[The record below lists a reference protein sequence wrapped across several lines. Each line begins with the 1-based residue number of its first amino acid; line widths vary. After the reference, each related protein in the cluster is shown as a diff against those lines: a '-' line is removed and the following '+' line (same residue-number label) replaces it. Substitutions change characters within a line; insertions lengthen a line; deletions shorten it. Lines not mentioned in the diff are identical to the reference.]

1 MFPDFYRMVVVGGS
15 MDRILDF
22 IAVYWKPVFEIALL
36 AAFFYYI
43 LLLFRGT
50 RGAAVLTGF
59 IIVLLG
65 ITGLTQIF
73 QLDVINWILSR
84 FLAFLAIAV
93 LVIFQPELRRAFAE
107 LGSRQFFTGSKQR
120 GEMIDVLVETARSLS
135 QKRCGGLMAVER
147 EIGFRGVADTG
158 VPIGAKATPE
168 LLTTIFFPNTPLHDG
183 GVILRGDQIAAAA
196 CVFPLTQRQGLSA
209 STGMRHRAA
218 MGLTEDSDAVVV
230 VVSEET
236 GEISVAHRGHL
247 VQGLDPDGLRAF
259 LTTTL
264 TSSTRR
270 SNWLASLVRR
280 FFSTLIVRES
290 TAETE
295 EEPSRTEVS
304 VSDEAPQREA
314 TAARERQ
321 EQGEPR
327 H

>member
-1 MFPDFYRMVVVGGS
+1 MEAIRE
-15 MDRILDF
+15 I
-22 IAVYWKPVFEIALL
+22 ITAYWKPVFEIALL
-36 AAFFYYI
+36 AAFFYYTF
-43 LLLFRGT
+43 LLFRGT

-59 IIVLLG
+59 VILLLG
-65 ITGLTQIF
+65 LVGVTQIF

-84 FLAFLAIAV
+84 FLTFLALAV
-93 LVIFQPELRRAFAE
+93 LVIFQPELRRALAE
-107 LGSRQFFTGSKQR
+107 LGSRQLFTGSTQR

-135 QKRCGGLMAVER
+135 QKRCGGLMAIER

-183 GVILRGDQIAAAA
+183 GVVIRGDQIVSAA
-196 CVFPLTQRQGLSA
+196 CVFPLTQRQSLSA

-264 TSSTRR
+264 TSGARR
-270 SNWLASLVRR
+270 TNWLVDLVRR
-280 FFSTLIVRES
+280 LFGTLIVRQPPGEAEAGLSADES
-290 TAETE
+290 AGTQARDEETKGPRE
-295 EEPSRTEVS
+295 EHEQQPG
-304 VSDEAPQREA
+304 EAR
-314 TAARERQ
+314 R
-321 EQGEPR
+321 
-327 H
+327 

>member
-1 MFPDFYRMVVVGGS
+1 
-15 MDRILDF
+15 
-22 IAVYWKPVFEIALL
+22 
-36 AAFFYYI
+36 
-43 LLLFRGT
+43 
-50 RGAAVLTGF
+50 
-59 IIVLLG
+59 
-65 ITGLTQIF
+65 
-73 QLDVINWILSR
+73 
-84 FLAFLAIAV
+84 LAIAV
-93 LVIFQPELRRAFAE
+93 LVIFQPELRRALAE
-107 LGSRQFFTGSKQR
+107 LGSRQLFTGPKQR

-147 EIGFRGVADTG
+147 EVGFRGVAETG

-183 GVILRGDQIAAAA
+183 GVVLRGDHIVSAA

-264 TSSTRR
+264 ASAPGRG
-270 SNWLASLVRR
+270 NWLVTLLRR
-280 FFSTLIVRES
+280 LFGTLIARE
-290 TAETE
+290 TPGEAEDGLAAG
-295 EEPSRTEVS
+295 
-304 VSDEAPQREA
+304 DESLAGAPDAGDESERR
-314 TAARERQ
+314 RERQ
-321 EQGEPR
+321 QPQGEAR
-327 H
+327 R